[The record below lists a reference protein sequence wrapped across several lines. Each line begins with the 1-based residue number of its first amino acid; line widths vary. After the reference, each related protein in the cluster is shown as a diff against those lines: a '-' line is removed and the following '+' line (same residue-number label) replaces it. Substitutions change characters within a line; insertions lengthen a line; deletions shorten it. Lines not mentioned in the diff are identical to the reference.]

1 MSRWRLTSDA
11 SAELIASL
19 RHQLLLVVLR
29 PSNPQQAVR
38 AITALA
44 ALGVH
49 HVGRRDV
56 LPWLEAGVVAVA
68 LGSSLRV
75 SEAGELDGE
84 DPLPSLMANL
94 TARSRLKR
102 SV

>member
-1 MSRWRLTSDA
+1 VA
-11 SAELIASL
+11 
-19 RHQLLLVVLR
+19 
-29 PSNPQQAVR
+29 
-38 AITALA
+38 
-44 ALGVH
+44 G
-49 HVGRRDV
+49 GRVDT
-56 LPWLEAGVVAVA
+56 VA

-94 TARSRLKR
+94 TARSRLKQ

>member
-1 MSRWRLTSDA
+1 MW
-11 SAELIASL
+11 
-19 RHQLLLVVLR
+19 
-29 PSNPQQAVR
+29 
-38 AITALA
+38 A
-44 ALGVH
+44 AG
-49 HVGRRDV
+49 DV

-94 TARSRLKR
+94 TARSRLKQ

>member
-11 SAELIASL
+11 TAELIASL
-19 RHQLLLVVLR
+19 RHQPLLVVLR

-49 HVGRRDV
+49 HVGRRGV
-56 LPWLEAGVVAVA
+56 LPWLEAGWI
-68 LGSSLRV
+68 RW
-75 SEAGELDGE
+75 
-84 DPLPSLMANL
+84 
-94 TARSRLKR
+94 R
-102 SV
+102 